1 VRKLFSDVDGKDYSS
16 VHVFARETKD
26 GVALI
31 SRHFADFGGIVE
43 DPFTGS
49 ASGGMAA
56 YCAHYGLIKDSSY
69 TIAQGDHVGRPGRGY
84 VRVIG
89 EPSAIEGVEIGGEAV
104 TVLRGTLM
112 L

>member
-1 VRKLFSDVDGKDYSS
+1 
-16 VHVFARETKD
+16 
-26 GVALI
+26 
-31 SRHFADFGGIVE
+31 
-43 DPFTGS
+43 
-49 ASGGMAA
+49 M
-56 YCAHYGLIKDSSY
+56 
-69 TIAQGDHVGRPGRGY
+69 IAQGDHVGRPGRGY